1 MGPMDLAKWCL
12 AAFLAA
18 ASVQAAAQSATLRPP
33 PKDFSSVHDDPSRSR
48 AMFIEAGK
56 VIQSP
61 RCLNC
66 HPVTRQPTQGD
77 DLHAHVPPMHAGKGG
92 HGVSGL
98 RCTACHGKA
107 NITTHLKGIASV
119 PGNERWRL
127 APSSMAWQGKSLSEI
142 CTQIKD
148 PARNGGHSLAEIH
161 EHMAKD
167 PLVAWA
173 WQPGQG
179 RVPAPG
185 TQEQFGELIEAWI
198 ATGAHCPARN

>member
-18 ASVQAAAQSATLRPP
+18 ASVQAAAQSATLRS
-33 PKDFSSVHDDPSRSR
+33 PKDFSSVYDDPSRSR

-66 HPVTRQPTQGD
+66 HPVTRRPTQGD

-173 WQPGQG
+173 WQPGHG

-185 TQEQFGELIEAWI
+185 TQEEFGELIEAWI

>member
-12 AAFLAA
+12 AASLAA
-18 ASVQAAAQSATLRPP
+18 ASVQAAAQSAKLRSPS
-33 PKDFSSVHDDPSRSR
+33 DFSSVRDDLSRSR
-48 AMFIEAGK
+48 AMFIEAGT

-66 HPVTRQPTQGD
+66 HPVTRRPTQGD
-77 DLHAHVPPMHAGKGG
+77 DLHAHMPPMHAGKGG
-92 HGVSGL
+92 QGVSGL
-98 RCTACHGKA
+98 GCTACHGKE
-107 NITTHLKGIASV
+107 NVTTHLKGIASV

-127 APSSMAWQGKSLSEI
+127 APLSMAWQGKSLPEI
-142 CTQIKD
+142 CAQIKD

-173 WQPGQG
+173 WQPGHG

-185 TQEQFGELIEAWI
+185 TQKEFGELIEAWI
-198 ATGAHCPARN
+198 ATGAHCPAQN

>member
-1 MGPMDLAKWCL
+1 
-12 AAFLAA
+12 
-18 ASVQAAAQSATLRPP
+18 
-33 PKDFSSVHDDPSRSR
+33 
-48 AMFIEAGK
+48 MFIEAGK

-66 HPVTRQPTQGD
+66 HPVTRRPTQGD
-77 DLHAHVPPMHAGKGG
+77 DLHAHMPPMHAGKGG
-92 HGVSGL
+92 QGVSGL

-107 NITTHLKGIASV
+107 NVATHLKGIASV

-127 APSSMAWQGKSLSEI
+127 APSSMAWQGKSLPEI
-142 CTQIKD
+142 CAQIKD
-148 PARNGGHSLAEIH
+148 PARNGGHTLAEIH

-173 WQPGQG
+173 WQPGHG

-185 TQEQFGELIEAWI
+185 TQKEFGELIEAWI
-198 ATGAHCPARN
+198 ATGAHCPAQN